1 MIRIADAIEE
11 LLQTNDFLAF
21 GLHKDLLNLSQLAR
35 YLQPLIEAR
44 TLKEVQVSAIQMNLS
59 RIKRRKQ
66 TVVASPLADFYI
78 DKINIHTDL
87 VSFTVAK
94 SNQAHRDLNEVYN
107 TVRQRGGFM
116 TITEGI
122 SEITS
127 ILEKDHFPIAQETM
141 RDSLKHVHHQLA
153 SVGVKFNEKFLEVPG
168 VLHAMLQM
176 VAMQGIN
183 VLEVSST
190 ATEFIIYIQK
200 AQVNLAFESILTRF
214 GKDRPKQP
222 W

>member
-1 MIRIADAIEE
+1 MIRINDAIEE
-11 LLQTNDFLAF
+11 LIQTNDFLAF
-21 GLHKDLLNLSQLAR
+21 GLHHDLLNLSQLAR
-35 YLQPLIEAR
+35 FLQPVIEAR

-66 TVVASPLADFYI
+66 QLAPTPLADFYI

-87 VSFTVAK
+87 ISFTVAK
-94 SNQAHRDLNEVYN
+94 SAQAHSDLNEVYN
-107 TVRQRGGFM
+107 AIRKRGGFM

-127 ILEKDHFPIAQETM
+127 ILEKDHFEVARDTM
-141 RDSLKHVHHQLA
+141 RDSLRHIHRDLA

-190 ATEFIIYIQK
+190 ATEFIIYILK
-200 AQVNLAFESILTRF
+200 HQVNLAFESILTRF